1 MSKQMSPKPIAKN
14 PIAAHSMETQSKN
27 PRKSRAKPAK
37 RICYRN
43 SINNQ
48 TPQPIRRTS
57 GWQADLGTESMHPSH
72 GKAPGRRVMVNWI
85 VPKAPR
91 NLNVSLIFNRSLTA
105 GVMRGAVADS
115 TQAAAFSRGRFR
127 RRTLSLYYLTA
138 SVVRW
143 FGVGDEDGFIRLASR
158 LANSHP
164 LQMIISL
171 EIRASSS
178 ASIAWSKVTHSRE
191 NGRSL
196 ANSASLFSL
205 IGFGSSVF
213 ARVRFVTGRLG
224 SRPRPSHA
232 K

>member
-1 MSKQMSPKPIAKN
+1 MSKQMRPKPIARN

-27 PRKSRAKPAK
+27 PSKSRVKPAK

-43 SINNQ
+43 SINNIKDHSLFAELQ
-48 TPQPIRRTS
+48 AGKPIWDSRS
-57 GWQADLGTESMHPSH
+57 GHRID
-72 GKAPGRRVMVNWI
+72 APTDG
-85 VPKAPR
+85 
-91 NLNVSLIFNRSLTA
+91 
-105 GVMRGAVADS
+105 G
-115 TQAAAFSRGRFR
+115 GRFR
-127 RRTLSLYYLTA
+127 GRALSQYYLTA

-143 FGVGDEDGFIRLASR
+143 FGVSDGDGFIRLASR
-158 LANSHP
+158 PANSHP

-178 ASIAWSKVTHSRE
+178 ASIAWSRVTHSRE

-196 ANSASLFSL
+196 ANSASPFWL

-224 SRPRPSHA
+224 SRPRPSQA
-232 K
+232 KR